1 MVYIIDIVD
10 INEYIA
16 SGILESVTLGLA
28 SPQEVQEVACLS
40 KIYPEIREEFLR
52 VQKRCEDLMLES
64 AKTPDPAVRASV
76 LQAISG
82 IPQENPA
89 GTSNKTQTKQEA
101 PIVSMN
107 TAPEIQG
114 VSPMWKMMAAAS
126 LILTIGI
133 GSLWVIS
140 NREVKLMDGM
150 LAKMEEEQLKNDQV
164 LQAMTLEK
172 EHLETVQEVLAEQSM
187 RTVMMTGTAMEP
199 EATVKV
205 MWSKDMKK
213 AVMHAE
219 KITPPPA
226 NMQYQLWVIA
236 DGKPVSV
243 GLFNYDEVE
252 QMTEPFDVNAQ
263 NITAF
268 AITLEKMGG
277 SPTPTMEKMVVM
289 GPING

>member
-1 MVYIIDIVD
+1 MVYSIDIVD

-28 SPQEVQEVACLS
+28 SPQEVQEVECLS
-40 KIYPEIREEFLR
+40 KIYPEIRAEFVR
-52 VQKRCEDLMLES
+52 IQKRCEEMMLENAQAPDS
-64 AKTPDPAVRASV
+64 AIRVSLLKVIAET
-76 LQAISG
+76 
-82 IPQENPA
+82 PQEKAPE
-89 GTSNKTQTKQEA
+89 KKQEA
-101 PIVSMN
+101 KIVSLN
-107 TAPEIQG
+107 TAPEVKG

-126 LILTIGI
+126 VVLTIGV
-133 GSLWVIS
+133 SALWFIS
-140 NREVKLMDGM
+140 NSEVKRMDNAM
-150 LAKMEEEQLKNDQV
+150 ASMKKEQEKNEQI

-172 EHLETVQEVLAEQSM
+172 DHLQTVQEVLAAESLS
-187 RTVMMTGTAMEP
+187 TVKMTGTAMEP
-199 EATVKV
+199 EAAVKV

-277 SPTPTMEKMVVM
+277 SATPTMEKMVVM

>member
-1 MVYIIDIVD
+1 MVYSIDIVD

-40 KIYPEIREEFLR
+40 KIYPEIQAEFIR
-52 VQKRCEDLMLES
+52 VQKRCEEMMLES
-64 AKTPDPAVRASV
+64 AQAPDPSVRAS
-76 LQAISG
+76 LLKTIAET
-82 IPQENPA
+82 PQEKAPA
-89 GTSNKTQTKQEA
+89 KKEEA
-101 PIVSMN
+101 KIIALN
-107 TAPEIQG
+107 TAPEING

-133 GSLWVIS
+133 GALWFLS
-140 NREVKLMDGM
+140 NREVKRLDNIM
-150 LAKMEEEQLKNDQV
+150 ASMEKDQLKNEQI
-164 LQAMTLEK
+164 LQAMIVEK
-172 EHLETVQEVLAEQSM
+172 DHLQTVQEVLAAESL
-187 RTVMMTGTAMEP
+187 RTVKMTGTAMEP
-199 EATVKV
+199 EAAVKV

-277 SPTPTMEKMVVM
+277 SPTQTMEQMVVM
-289 GPING
+289 GPLI

>member
-1 MVYIIDIVD
+1 MVYSIDIVD

-40 KIYPEIREEFLR
+40 KIYPEIQAEFIR
-52 VQKRCEDLMLES
+52 VQKRCEEMMLES
-64 AKTPDPAVRASV
+64 AQAPDPSVRAS
-76 LQAISG
+76 LLKTIAET
-82 IPQENPA
+82 PQEKAPA
-89 GTSNKTQTKQEA
+89 KKEEA
-101 PIVSMN
+101 KIVALN
-107 TAPEIQG
+107 TAPEVNG

-133 GSLWVIS
+133 SALWFLS
-140 NREVKLMDGM
+140 NREVKRLDNIM
-150 LAKMEEEQLKNDQV
+150 ASMEKDQLKNEQI
-164 LQAMTLEK
+164 LQAMTVEK
-172 EHLETVQEVLAEQSM
+172 DHLQTVQEVLAAESM
-187 RTVMMTGTAMEP
+187 RTVKMTGTAMEP

>member
-40 KIYPEIREEFLR
+40 KIYPEIQAEFLR
-52 VQKRCEDLMLES
+52 IQKSCEEMMFES
-64 AKTPDPAVRASV
+64 A
-76 LQAISG
+76 QA
-82 IPQENPA
+82 PNPA
-89 GTSNKTQTKQEA
+89 IRAALLKTISETPQDK
-101 PIVSMN
+101 
-107 TAPEIQG
+107 APESTKKEAKIISMKPTPEIVG

-133 GSLWVIS
+133 ASLWFIS
-140 NREVKLMDGM
+140 NKEVKRLDSS
-150 LAKMEEEQLKNDQV
+150 LASMEKKHLEDTQV
-164 LQAMTLEK
+164 LQAMVLEK
-172 EHLETVQEVLAEQSM
+172 DHLQTVQEVLAEQST
-187 RTVMMTGTAMEP
+187 RTVMMKGTTMEP
-199 EATVKV
+199 EASVKV
-205 MWSKDMKK
+205 MWSTGMKK

-243 GLFNYDEVE
+243 GVFNYDEVE

-289 GPING
+289 GPINV

>member
-1 MVYIIDIVD
+1 VVYIIDIVD

-40 KIYPEIREEFLR
+40 KIYPEIQAEFIR
-52 VQKRCEDLMLES
+52 VQKRCEELMQEN
-64 AKTPDPAVRASV
+64 AQAPDASVRAS
-76 LQAISG
+76 LLKTIAET
-82 IPQENPA
+82 PQE
-89 GTSNKTQTKQEA
+89 K
-101 PIVSMN
+101 
-107 TAPEIQG
+107 APEKKEETKIVTLNATPEING

-126 LILTIGI
+126 LVLTIGI
-133 GSLWVIS
+133 GALWFLS
-140 NREVKLMDGM
+140 NREVKRLDNIM
-150 LAKMEEEQLKNDQV
+150 ASMEKEQLKNDQI
-164 LQAMTLEK
+164 LQAMTIEK
-172 EHLETVQEVLAEQSM
+172 DHLQTVQEVLAEQSM
-187 RTVMMTGTAMEP
+187 RTVMMKGTAMEP
-199 EATVKV
+199 EASVKV
-205 MWSKDMKK
+205 MWSKGMKK

-236 DGKPVSV
+236 DGKPLSV

-289 GPING
+289 GQING

>member
-28 SPQEVQEVACLS
+28 SPQEEQEVACLS
-40 KIYPEIREEFLR
+40 KIYPEIQAEFIR
-52 VQKRCEDLMLES
+52 VQKRCEEMMLEN
-64 AKTPDPAVRASV
+64 AQAPDPSVRSSLLKTIAET
-76 LQAISG
+76 
-82 IPQENPA
+82 PQEKAPE
-89 GTSNKTQTKQEA
+89 KKQEA
-101 PIVSMN
+101 KIVTLN
-107 TAPEIQG
+107 PTPEIKG
-114 VSPMWKMMAAAS
+114 VNPMWKMMAAAS
-126 LILTIGI
+126 LLLTIGI
-133 GSLWVIS
+133 GALWFIS
-140 NREVKLMDGM
+140 NREVKRLDTMM
-150 LAKMEEEQLKNDQV
+150 ASMEKDQLKNDQL
-164 LQAMTLEK
+164 LQAMIIEK
-172 EHLETVQEVLAEQSM
+172 DHLQTVQEVLAEQSM
-187 RTVMMTGTAMEP
+187 RTVVLKGTSMEP
-199 EATVKV
+199 EAAVKV

-252 QMTEPFDVNAQ
+252 QMTDPFDVNAQ

>member
-40 KIYPEIREEFLR
+40 KIYPEIQAEFVR
-52 VQKRCEDLMLES
+52 IQKRCEEMMLES
-64 AKTPDPAVRASV
+64 AVAPDSAIRASI
-76 LQAISG
+76 LKTISET
-82 IPQENPA
+82 PQDNPDSDQ
-89 GTSNKTQTKQEA
+89 GPESTKQEA
-101 PIVSMN
+101 KIVSMKP
-107 TAPEIQG
+107 APEISG

-126 LILTIGI
+126 LILTIGL
-133 GSLWVIS
+133 GSLWIIS
-140 NREVKLMDGM
+140 NREVKRLDSS
-150 LAKMEEEQLKNDQV
+150 LASMEKKHLEDSQV
-164 LQAMTLEK
+164 LQAMVLEK
-172 EHLETVQEVLAEQSM
+172 DHLQTVQEVLTEKSM
-187 RTVMMTGTAMEP
+187 RTVMLKGTAMEP
-199 EATVKV
+199 EAAVKV
-205 MWSKDMKK
+205 MWSSDMKK

-243 GLFNYDEVE
+243 GVFTYDEVE

-289 GPING
+289 GPINV

>member
-28 SPQEVQEVACLS
+28 SPQEMQEVACLS
-40 KIYPEIREEFLR
+40 KIYPEIREEYVR
-52 VQKRCEDLMLES
+52 VQKRCEEMMLEN
-64 AKTPDPAVRASV
+64 AQAPNPAVRNSI
-76 LQAISG
+76 LEAIAQ
-82 IPQENPA
+82 IPQEKPE
-89 GTSNKTQTKQEA
+89 SNNSNHETKQQA
-101 PIVSMN
+101 KIIPMN
-107 TAPEIQG
+107 PTQEIKG

-133 GSLWVIS
+133 GGLWFVS
-140 NREVKLMDGM
+140 NREAKRLDSA
-150 LAKMEEEQLKNDQV
+150 LASSEKDRLKNDQV
-164 LQAMTLEK
+164 LQAMILEK
-172 EHLETVQEVLAEQSM
+172 DHLQQVQEVLANQST

-199 EATVKV
+199 NATVKV
-205 MWSKDMKK
+205 MWSTDMKK

>member
-1 MVYIIDIVD
+1 MVYSIDIVD

-40 KIYPEIREEFLR
+40 KIYPEIQAEFIR
-52 VQKRCEDLMLES
+52 VQKRCEEMMLEN
-64 AKTPDPAVRASV
+64 AQAPDPAIRAS
-76 LQAISG
+76 LLKTIAET
-82 IPQENPA
+82 PQE
-89 GTSNKTQTKQEA
+89 K
-101 PIVSMN
+101 
-107 TAPEIQG
+107 APEKKTEGKIIAMNAVPEVKG

-126 LILTIGI
+126 LILTIGVCA
-133 GSLWVIS
+133 LWFLS
-140 NREVKLMDGM
+140 NREVKRLDNIM
-150 LAKMEEEQLKNDQV
+150 ASMEKEQLKNEQI
-164 LQAMTLEK
+164 LQAMTVEK
-172 EHLETVQEVLAEQSM
+172 DHLQTVQEVLAAESM
-187 RTVMMTGTAMEP
+187 RTVKMTGTAKEP

-277 SPTPTMEKMVVM
+277 SPTPTMENMVVM
-289 GPING
+289 GPINS

>member
-1 MVYIIDIVD
+1 MVYIVDIVD

-28 SPQEVQEVACLS
+28 SQQEVQEVACLS
-40 KIYPEIREEFLR
+40 KIYPEIRKEFVR
-52 VQKRCEDLMLES
+52 VQKRCETLMLEN
-64 AKTPDPAVRASV
+64 AQAPDPGVRASV
-76 LQAISG
+76 MKAIAQT
-82 IPQENPA
+82 PQENAPEA
-89 GTSNKTQTKQEA
+89 KQEA
-101 PIVSMN
+101 KIIQMN
-107 TAPEIQG
+107 SVPEIKG
-114 VSPMWKMMAAAS
+114 VSPMWKMLTAAS
-126 LILTIGI
+126 VILTIGV
-133 GSLWVIS
+133 GALWFVS
-140 NREVKLMDGM
+140 NLETKRMDKV
-150 LAKMEEEQLKNDQV
+150 LASMEKDQMQNEQV

-172 EHLETVQEVLAEQSM
+172 DHLQEVQKVLAEESM
-187 RTVMMTGTAMEP
+187 RTVLMNGTAMEP
-199 EATVKV
+199 TASVKV

-213 AVMHAE
+213 AVMHAK

-252 QMTEPFDVNAQ
+252 QMTEPFDVNAE

>member
-1 MVYIIDIVD
+1 MVYSIDIVD

-40 KIYPEIREEFLR
+40 KIYPEIQAEFIR
-52 VQKRCEDLMLES
+52 VQKRCEEMMLES
-64 AKTPDPAVRASV
+64 AQAPDPAIRAS
-76 LQAISG
+76 LLKTIAET
-82 IPQENPA
+82 PQE
-89 GTSNKTQTKQEA
+89 K
-101 PIVSMN
+101 
-107 TAPEIQG
+107 APEKKPEGKIIAMNAAPEVKG

-126 LILTIGI
+126 LILTIGVCA
-133 GSLWVIS
+133 LWFLS
-140 NREVKLMDGM
+140 NQEVKRLDNIM
-150 LAKMEEEQLKNDQV
+150 ASMEKDQLKNEQI
-164 LQAMTLEK
+164 LQAMIVEK
-172 EHLETVQEVLAEQSM
+172 DHLQTVQEVLAAESL
-187 RTVMMTGTAMEP
+187 RTVKMTGTAKEP
-199 EATVKV
+199 EAAVKV

-277 SPTPTMEKMVVM
+277 SPTPTMENMVVM
-289 GPING
+289 GPINS

>member
-1 MVYIIDIVD
+1 MVYSIDIVD

-40 KIYPEIREEFLR
+40 KIYPEIQAEFIR
-52 VQKRCEDLMLES
+52 VQKRCEEMMLENAQAPDS
-64 AKTPDPAVRASV
+64 AIRAS
-76 LQAISG
+76 LLKTIAET
-82 IPQENPA
+82 PQE
-89 GTSNKTQTKQEA
+89 K
-101 PIVSMN
+101 
-107 TAPEIQG
+107 APEKKTEGKIIAMNAAPEVKG

-126 LILTIGI
+126 LILTIGVCA
-133 GSLWVIS
+133 LWFLS
-140 NREVKLMDGM
+140 NREVKRLDNIM
-150 LAKMEEEQLKNDQV
+150 ASMEKEQLKNEQI
-164 LQAMTLEK
+164 LQAMTVEK
-172 EHLETVQEVLAEQSM
+172 DHLQTVQEVLAAESM
-187 RTVMMTGTAMEP
+187 RTVKMTGTAMEP

-277 SPTPTMEKMVVM
+277 SPTPTMENMVVM

>member
-1 MVYIIDIVD
+1 MVYTFDIVD

-28 SPQEVQEVACLS
+28 SPQEMQEVACLS
-40 KIYPEIREEFLR
+40 KIYPEIREEFVR
-52 VQKRCEDLMLES
+52 IQKRCEEMMLEN
-64 AKTPDPAVRASV
+64 AQTPNPAVRNSI
-76 LQAISG
+76 LQAIAQ
-82 IPQENPA
+82 IPQEKPEVN
-89 GTSNKTQTKQEA
+89 SNHETKQQA
-101 PIVSMN
+101 KIVPMN
-107 TAPEIQG
+107 TAPEIKG
-114 VSPMWKMMAAAS
+114 VSPMWKMIAAAS
-126 LILTIGI
+126 LILTLGI
-133 GSLWVIS
+133 GALWFVS
-140 NREVKLMDGM
+140 NREAKRLDSV
-150 LAKMEEEQLKNDQV
+150 LASLEKDRLKNDQV

-172 EHLETVQEVLAEQSM
+172 DHLQQVQEVLANQST
-187 RTVMMTGTAMEP
+187 RTVMMMGTAMEP
-199 EATVKV
+199 NATVKV
-205 MWSKDMKK
+205 MWSADMKK

>member
-1 MVYIIDIVD
+1 MVYTFDIVD

-28 SPQEVQEVACLS
+28 SQQEVQEVACLS
-40 KIYPEIREEFLR
+40 KIYPEIREEFVR
-52 VQKRCEDLMLES
+52 VQKRCEELMLEN
-64 AKTPDPAVRASV
+64 AQAPNPAVRASV
-76 LQAISG
+76 LDAISR
-82 IPQENPA
+82 IPQEKPA
-89 GTSNKTQTKQEA
+89 ASDNSKTKPEA
-101 PIVSMN
+101 KIISMN
-107 TAPEIQG
+107 TAPEIKG
-114 VSPMWKMMAAAS
+114 VSPLWKVMAAAS
-126 LILTIGI
+126 LILTLGI
-133 GSLWVIS
+133 GALWFVS
-140 NREVKLMDGM
+140 NSEVKRMDSA
-150 LAKMEEEQLKNDQV
+150 LASMEKDQLENEQV
-164 LQAMTLEK
+164 LQAAILEK
-172 EHLETVQEVLAEQSM
+172 EHLREVQKVLTEQSV
-187 RTVMMTGTAMEP
+187 RTVMMNGTTMEP
-199 EATVKV
+199 TASVKV
-205 MWSKDMKK
+205 MWSQDMKK

-252 QMTEPFDVNAQ
+252 QMTDPFDVNAK

>member
-40 KIYPEIREEFLR
+40 KIYPEIQAEFVRIQKSCEEMMF
-52 VQKRCEDLMLES
+52 ES
-64 AKTPDPAVRASV
+64 AQAPNPAIRAALLKT
-76 LQAISG
+76 ISET
-82 IPQENPA
+82 PQEQAPA
-89 GTSNKTQTKQEA
+89 TNRQEA
-101 PIVSMN
+101 KIIPMKP
-107 TAPEIQG
+107 TPEITG
-114 VSPMWKMMAAAS
+114 VNPMWKMMAAAS
-126 LILTIGI
+126 LILTLGI
-133 GSLWVIS
+133 GSLWFIS
-140 NREVKLMDGM
+140 NREVKRLDSS
-150 LAKMEEEQLKNDQV
+150 LASMEKKHLEDSQV
-164 LQAMTLEK
+164 LQAMVLEK
-172 EHLETVQEVLAEQSM
+172 DHLQTVQEVLAEQST
-187 RTVMMTGTAMEP
+187 RTVMMKGTTMEP
-199 EATVKV
+199 EASVKV
-205 MWSKDMKK
+205 MWSADMKK

-226 NMQYQLWVIA
+226 HMQYQLWVIA

-243 GLFNYDEVE
+243 GVFNYDEVE

-289 GPING
+289 GPINV

>member
-40 KIYPEIREEFLR
+40 KIYPEIQAEFIR
-52 VQKRCEDLMLES
+52 VQKRCEEMMLES
-64 AKTPDPAVRASV
+64 AQAPDASIRAS
-76 LQAISG
+76 LLKTIAQT
-82 IPQENPA
+82 PQENAPE
-89 GTSNKTQTKQEA
+89 KKPEA
-101 PIVSMN
+101 KIVSLN
-107 TAPEIQG
+107 AAPEVKG

-126 LILTIGI
+126 LILTIGVA
-133 GSLWVIS
+133 SLWFIS
-140 NREVKLMDGM
+140 NREVKRMDQAM
-150 LAKMEEEQLKNDQV
+150 ASMEKDQEKNEQL

-172 EHLETVQEVLAEQSM
+172 DHLQTVQEVLAEQSM

-199 EATVKV
+199 EAAVKV

-243 GLFNYDEVE
+243 GVFTYDEVD

>member
-40 KIYPEIREEFLR
+40 KIYPEIQAEFIRIQKSCEEMMF
-52 VQKRCEDLMLES
+52 ES
-64 AKTPDPAVRASV
+64 AVAPDSAIRASI
-76 LQAISG
+76 LKTISET
-82 IPQENPA
+82 PQDKAPE
-89 GTSNKTQTKQEA
+89 STKKEA
-101 PIVSMN
+101 KIVSID
-107 TAPEIQG
+107 TAPEIKG

-140 NREVKLMDGM
+140 NREVKRMDAIM
-150 LAKMEEEQLKNDQV
+150 ASMEKDQLKNDQI

-172 EHLETVQEVLAEQSM
+172 DHLQTVQEVLAEQSM
-187 RTVMMTGTAMEP
+187 RTVIMKGTPMEP
-199 EATVKV
+199 EAAVKV

-213 AVMHAE
+213 AVMHAD

-243 GLFNYDEVE
+243 GVFTYDEVD
-252 QMTEPFDVNAQ
+252 QITEPFDVNAQ

-289 GPING
+289 GAING

>member
-40 KIYPEIREEFLR
+40 KIYPEIQAEFIR
-52 VQKRCEDLMLES
+52 VQKRCEELMLEN
-64 AKTPDPAVRASV
+64 AQTPDPSVRVS
-76 LQAISG
+76 LLKTISE
-82 IPQENPA
+82 IPQEKAPE
-89 GTSNKTQTKQEA
+89 KKQEA
-101 PIVSMN
+101 KIVALN
-107 TAPEIQG
+107 TAPEING
-114 VSPMWKMMAAAS
+114 VNPMWKMMAAAS

-133 GSLWVIS
+133 GSLWFLS
-140 NREVKLMDGM
+140 NREVKRLDNIM
-150 LAKMEEEQLKNDQV
+150 ASMEKEQLKNDQI
-164 LQAMTLEK
+164 LQAMTIEK
-172 EHLETVQEVLAEQSM
+172 DHLQTVQEVLAEQSM
-187 RTVMMTGTAMEP
+187 QTVMMKGTAMEP
-199 EATVKV
+199 EASVKV

-236 DGKPVSV
+236 DGKPLSV

>member
-1 MVYIIDIVD
+1 MVYTFDIVD

-28 SPQEVQEVACLS
+28 SQQEMQEVACLS
-40 KIYPEIREEFLR
+40 KIYPEIREEFAR
-52 VQKRCEDLMLES
+52 VQKRCEEMMLEN
-64 AKTPDPAVRASV
+64 AQTPNPAVRNSV
-76 LQAISG
+76 LQAIAQ
-82 IPQENPA
+82 IPQEKPESSPN
-89 GTSNKTQTKQEA
+89 QETKQEA
-101 PIVSMN
+101 KIIPMN
-107 TAPEIQG
+107 TTPEVKG

-126 LILTIGI
+126 LILTLGI
-133 GSLWVIS
+133 GALWFIS
-140 NREVKLMDGM
+140 NREAKRLDSA
-150 LAKMEEEQLKNDQV
+150 LASLEKDRLKNDQV
-164 LQAMTLEK
+164 LQAMILEK
-172 EHLETVQEVLAEQSM
+172 DHLKEVQEVLTGKNLQ
-187 RTVMMTGTAMEP
+187 TVMMNGTAMEP
-199 EATVKV
+199 TASVKV
-205 MWSKDMKK
+205 MWSSDMKK

-289 GPING
+289 GPINS

>member
-40 KIYPEIREEFLR
+40 KIYPEIQAEFVR
-52 VQKRCEDLMLES
+52 VQKRCEEFMLEN
-64 AKTPDPAVRASV
+64 AQAPDASVRAS
-76 LQAISG
+76 LLKTITET
-82 IPQENPA
+82 PQEN
-89 GTSNKTQTKQEA
+89 
-101 PIVSMN
+101 
-107 TAPEIQG
+107 APEKKEETKIVTLNATPEING

-126 LILTIGI
+126 LVLTIGI
-133 GSLWVIS
+133 GALWFLS
-140 NREVKLMDGM
+140 NREVKRLDNIM
-150 LAKMEEEQLKNDQV
+150 ASMEKEQLKNDQI
-164 LQAMTLEK
+164 LQAMTIEK
-172 EHLETVQEVLAEQSM
+172 DHLQTVQEVLAEQSM
-187 RTVMMTGTAMEP
+187 RTVMMKGTAMEP
-199 EATVKV
+199 EASVKV

-236 DGKPVSV
+236 DGKPLSV

-289 GPING
+289 GPINS

>member
-1 MVYIIDIVD
+1 MVYISDIVD

-40 KIYPEIREEFLR
+40 KIYPEIREEFIR
-52 VQKRCEDLMLES
+52 VQKRCEETMLES
-64 AKTPDPAVRASV
+64 AQAPDAAVRASV
-76 LQAISG
+76 LKAISG
-82 IPQENPA
+82 IPQEKPETTGA
-89 GTSNKTQTKQEA
+89 EAKQEA
-101 PIVSMN
+101 KIVSLN
-107 TAPEIQG
+107 SSPEIKG

-133 GSLWVIS
+133 GALWVIS
-140 NREVKLMDGM
+140 NREVKRMDGM
-150 LAKMEEEQLKNDQV
+150 MAELEKEQLKNDQI

-172 EHLETVQEVLAEQSM
+172 EHLQTVQEVLAEQSM
-187 RTVMMTGTAMEP
+187 RTVMMKGTAMEP

-289 GPING
+289 GPINS

>member
-1 MVYIIDIVD
+1 MVYTFDIVD

-28 SPQEVQEVACLS
+28 SQQEVQEVACLS
-40 KIYPEIREEFLR
+40 KIYPEIREEFVR
-52 VQKRCEDLMLES
+52 VQKRCEEMMLEH
-64 AKTPDPAVRASV
+64 AQAPNPAVRNSV
-76 LQAISG
+76 LQAIAQ
-82 IPQENPA
+82 IPQEKPESNPKQETKEEAKIIPMNPA
-89 GTSNKTQTKQEA
+89 
-101 PIVSMN
+101 
-107 TAPEIQG
+107 PEVKG

-126 LILTIGI
+126 LILTLGV
-133 GSLWVIS
+133 GVLWFVA
-140 NREVKLMDGM
+140 NREAKRLDSA
-150 LAKMEEEQLKNDQV
+150 LASMEKDRMKNDQV
-164 LQAMTLEK
+164 LQAMILEK
-172 EHLETVQEVLAEQSM
+172 DHLKEVQEVLTGKSLQ
-187 RTVMMTGTAMEP
+187 TVMMNGTAMEP
-199 EATVKV
+199 TASVKV

-252 QMTEPFDVNAQ
+252 QMTDPFDVNAQ

>member
-40 KIYPEIREEFLR
+40 KIYPEIREEFIR
-52 VQKRCEDLMLES
+52 VQKRCEEMMLEQAQAPDAS
-64 AKTPDPAVRASV
+64 IRSSILKTIAET
-76 LQAISG
+76 
-82 IPQENPA
+82 PQENPEI
-89 GTSNKTQTKQEA
+89 KQEA
-101 PIVSMN
+101 KIVPLN
-107 TAPEIQG
+107 AVPEIKG

-133 GSLWVIS
+133 ASLWFIS
-140 NREVKLMDGM
+140 NREVKRLDAA
-150 LAKMEEEQLKNDQV
+150 LAAMENEHLKDSQI
-164 LQAMTLEK
+164 LQALVLEK
-172 EHLETVQEVLAEQSM
+172 DHLQTVQEVLAEQST
-187 RTVMMTGTAMEP
+187 RTVLMKGTEKEP
-199 EATVKV
+199 DATVKV
-205 MWSKDMKK
+205 MWSADMKK

-226 NMQYQLWVIA
+226 DMQYQLWVIA

-252 QMTEPFDVNAQ
+252 QMTDPFDVNAQ

-268 AITLEKMGG
+268 AITLEKRGG
-277 SPTPTMEKMVVM
+277 SPTPTMENMVVM

>member
-16 SGILESVTLGLA
+16 SGILESVTLGLS
-28 SPQEVQEVACLS
+28 SPQEAQEVACLS
-40 KIYPEIREEFLR
+40 HIYPEIMTELLR
-52 VQKRCEDLMLES
+52 IQKRFEEMMVES
-64 AKTPDPAVRASV
+64 GIDPDPAIRASI
-76 LQAISG
+76 LKKISET
-82 IPQENPA
+82 PQDKAPEAN
-89 GTSNKTQTKQEA
+89 KQEA
-101 PIVSMN
+101 KIVSMKP
-107 TAPEIQG
+107 TPEITG

-126 LILTIGI
+126 LILTLGI
-133 GSLWVIS
+133 GALWFIS
-140 NREVKLMDGM
+140 NREVKRLDSS
-150 LAKMEEEQLKNDQV
+150 LASMEKKHMEDSQV
-164 LQAMTLEK
+164 LQAMVLEK
-172 EHLETVQEVLAEQSM
+172 DHLQTVQEVLTEQSM
-187 RTVMMTGTAMEP
+187 RTVMMKGTAMEP
-199 EATVKV
+199 EAAVKV
-205 MWSKDMKK
+205 MWSADMKK

-236 DGKPVSV
+236 DGKPFSV
-243 GLFNYDEVE
+243 GVFTYDEVD

>member
-40 KIYPEIREEFLR
+40 KIYPEIQAEFIR
-52 VQKRCEDLMLES
+52 VQKRCEELMLEN
-64 AKTPDPAVRASV
+64 AETPNPSVRAS
-76 LQAISG
+76 LLKTIAET
-82 IPQENPA
+82 PQEKAPE
-89 GTSNKTQTKQEA
+89 KKEEA
-101 PIVSMN
+101 KIVTLH
-107 TAPEIQG
+107 TAPEING

-126 LILTIGI
+126 LVLAIGI
-133 GSLWVIS
+133 GALWFLS
-140 NREVKLMDGM
+140 NREVKRLDNI
-150 LAKMEEEQLKNDQV
+150 LASMEKEQLKNDQI
-164 LQAMTLEK
+164 LQAMTIEK
-172 EHLETVQEVLAEQSM
+172 DHLQTVQEVLSEQSM
-187 RTVMMTGTAMEP
+187 RTIMMKGTAMEP
-199 EATVKV
+199 EASVKV
-205 MWSKDMKK
+205 MWSKEMKK

-236 DGKPVSV
+236 DGKPLSV

>member
-40 KIYPEIREEFLR
+40 KIYPEIQAELLR
-52 VQKRCEDLMLES
+52 VQKRCEEMMVEN
-64 AKTPDPAVRASV
+64 AVAPDSAVRASI
-76 LQAISG
+76 LKTISET
-82 IPQENPA
+82 PQDKAPESA
-89 GTSNKTQTKQEA
+89 KQEA
-101 PIVSMN
+101 KIVSMKP
-107 TAPEIQG
+107 APEITG

-126 LILTIGI
+126 LILTLGI
-133 GSLWVIS
+133 GALWFIS
-140 NREVKLMDGM
+140 NREVKRLDSS
-150 LAKMEEEQLKNDQV
+150 LASMEKKHMEDSQV
-164 LQAMTLEK
+164 LQAMVLEK
-172 EHLETVQEVLAEQSM
+172 DHLQTVQEVLTEKSM
-187 RTVMMTGTAMEP
+187 KTVMLNGTAMEP
-199 EATVKV
+199 EAAVKV
-205 MWSKDMKK
+205 MWSTGMKK

-243 GLFNYDEVE
+243 GVFTYDEVE

-289 GPING
+289 GAING

>member
-40 KIYPEIREEFLR
+40 KIYPEIQAEFIR
-52 VQKRCEDLMLES
+52 VQKRCEELMLEN
-64 AKTPDPAVRASV
+64 AQTPDSSVRAS
-76 LQAISG
+76 LLKTIAET
-82 IPQENPA
+82 PQEKAPE
-89 GTSNKTQTKQEA
+89 KKQETK
-101 PIVSMN
+101 IVPLN
-107 TAPEIQG
+107 TVPEIKG
-114 VSPMWKMMAAAS
+114 VNPMWKMMAAAS
-126 LILTIGI
+126 LVLTIGI
-133 GSLWVIS
+133 GVLWFLS
-140 NREVKLMDGM
+140 NREVKRLDKIM
-150 LAKMEEEQLKNDQV
+150 ASMEKDQLKNDQI
-164 LQAMTLEK
+164 LQAMTIEK
-172 EHLETVQEVLAEQSM
+172 DHLQTVQEVLTEQSM
-187 RTVMMTGTAMEP
+187 RTVMMKGTEMEP
-199 EATVKV
+199 EASVKV

-236 DGKPVSV
+236 DGKPLSV

>member
-40 KIYPEIREEFLR
+40 KIYPEIQAEFVR
-52 VQKRCEDLMLES
+52 IQKRCEEMMFES
-64 AKTPDPAVRASV
+64 AQAPDSAIRASI
-76 LQAISG
+76 LKTISET
-82 IPQENPA
+82 PQDKAPE
-89 GTSNKTQTKQEA
+89 STKQEA
-101 PIVSMN
+101 KIISM
-107 TAPEIQG
+107 TPAPEITG

-126 LILTIGI
+126 LILTIGV
-133 GSLWVIS
+133 GSLWFIS
-140 NREVKLMDGM
+140 NREVKRLDSS
-150 LAKMEEEQLKNDQV
+150 LASMEKKHLEDSQI
-164 LQAMTLEK
+164 LQAMVLEK
-172 EHLETVQEVLAEQSM
+172 DHLQTVQEVLTEQSM
-187 RTVMMTGTAMEP
+187 QTVVMKGTAMEP
-199 EATVKV
+199 EAAVKV
-205 MWSKDMKK
+205 MWSNGMKK

-243 GLFNYDEVE
+243 GVFNYDEVE

-289 GPING
+289 GAING

>member
-1 MVYIIDIVD
+1 MVYSIDIVD

-40 KIYPEIREEFLR
+40 KIYPEIQAEFIR
-52 VQKRCEDLMLES
+52 VQKRCEEMMLES
-64 AKTPDPAVRASV
+64 AQAPDPSVRAS
-76 LQAISG
+76 LLKTIAET
-82 IPQENPA
+82 PQEKAPA
-89 GTSNKTQTKQEA
+89 KKEEA
-101 PIVSMN
+101 KIVALN
-107 TAPEIQG
+107 TAPEVNG

-133 GSLWVIS
+133 GALWFLS
-140 NREVKLMDGM
+140 NREVKRLDNIM
-150 LAKMEEEQLKNDQV
+150 ASMEKDQLKNEQI
-164 LQAMTLEK
+164 LQAMTVEK
-172 EHLETVQEVLAEQSM
+172 DHLQTVQEVLAAESM
-187 RTVMMTGTAMEP
+187 RTVKMTGTAMEP

>member
-1 MVYIIDIVD
+1 MVYTFDIVD

-28 SPQEVQEVACLS
+28 SQQEMQEVACLS
-40 KIYPEIREEFLR
+40 KIYPEIREEFVR
-52 VQKRCEDLMLES
+52 VQKRCEEMMLEN
-64 AKTPDPAVRASV
+64 AQAPNPAVRNSV
-76 LQAISG
+76 LQAIAQ
-82 IPQENPA
+82 IPQEKPENS
-89 GTSNKTQTKQEA
+89 SNHEIKQEA
-101 PIVSMN
+101 KIIPMN
-107 TAPEIQG
+107 TASEVKG

-126 LILTIGI
+126 LILTLGI
-133 GSLWVIS
+133 GALWFIS
-140 NREVKLMDGM
+140 NREAKRLDSA
-150 LAKMEEEQLKNDQV
+150 LASLEKDRLKNDQV
-164 LQAMTLEK
+164 LQAMILEK
-172 EHLETVQEVLAEQSM
+172 DHLQEVQEVLAHQNT
-187 RTVMMTGTAMEP
+187 RTVMMNGTAMEP
-199 EATVKV
+199 TASVKV
-205 MWSKDMKK
+205 MWSADMKK

-219 KITPPPA
+219 KITPPPP

>member
-28 SPQEVQEVACLS
+28 SPQEVQEVSCLS
-40 KIYPEIREEFLR
+40 KIYPEIQAEFIR
-52 VQKRCEDLMLES
+52 VQKRCEEMMLEN
-64 AKTPDPAVRASV
+64 AQAPDPSVRAS
-76 LQAISG
+76 LLKTIAET
-82 IPQENPA
+82 PQEKA
-89 GTSNKTQTKQEA
+89 SDKKEEA
-101 PIVSMN
+101 KIIAMN
-107 TAPEIQG
+107 TALEVNG

-126 LILTIGI
+126 LILTIGVCA
-133 GSLWVIS
+133 LWFLS
-140 NREVKLMDGM
+140 NREVKRLDNVM
-150 LAKMEEEQLKNDQV
+150 ASMEKDQLKNEQI
-164 LQAMTLEK
+164 LQAMIVEK
-172 EHLETVQEVLAEQSM
+172 DHLQTVQEVLAAESL
-187 RTVMMTGTAMEP
+187 RTVKMTGTAMEP

>member
-40 KIYPEIREEFLR
+40 KIYPEIQAEFIR
-52 VQKRCEDLMLES
+52 VQKRCEEMMLEN
-64 AKTPDPAVRASV
+64 AQAPDVSVRASV
-76 LQAISG
+76 LKAIAET
-82 IPQENPA
+82 PQEKAPEK
-89 GTSNKTQTKQEA
+89 KTEA
-101 PIVSMN
+101 KIVSLN
-107 TAPEIQG
+107 TAPEIKG

-133 GSLWVIS
+133 GALWFLS
-140 NREVKLMDGM
+140 NREVKRLDNIM
-150 LAKMEEEQLKNDQV
+150 ASMEKEQLKNDQI
-164 LQAMTLEK
+164 LQAMTIEK
-172 EHLETVQEVLAEQSM
+172 DHLQTVQEVLAAESL
-187 RTVMMTGTAMEP
+187 RTVKMTGTAMEP
-199 EATVKV
+199 EAAVKV

-213 AVMHAE
+213 AVMHAD

-277 SPTPTMEKMVVM
+277 SPTPTMENMVVM

>member
-1 MVYIIDIVD
+1 
-10 INEYIA
+10 
-16 SGILESVTLGLA
+16 
-28 SPQEVQEVACLS
+28 
-40 KIYPEIREEFLR
+40 
-52 VQKRCEDLMLES
+52 
-64 AKTPDPAVRASV
+64 
-76 LQAISG
+76 
-82 IPQENPA
+82 
-89 GTSNKTQTKQEA
+89 
-101 PIVSMN
+101 
-107 TAPEIQG
+107 
-114 VSPMWKMMAAAS
+114 MAAAS

-133 GSLWVIS
+133 GGLWFVS
-140 NREVKLMDGM
+140 NREAKRLDSA
-150 LAKMEEEQLKNDQV
+150 LASSEKDRLKNDQV
-164 LQAMTLEK
+164 LQAMILEK
-172 EHLETVQEVLAEQSM
+172 DHLQQVQEVLANQST

-199 EATVKV
+199 NATVKV
-205 MWSKDMKK
+205 MWSTDMKK

>member
-1 MVYIIDIVD
+1 MVYSIDIVD

-40 KIYPEIREEFLR
+40 KIYPEIQAEFIR
-52 VQKRCEDLMLES
+52 VQKRCEEMMLES
-64 AKTPDPAVRASV
+64 AQAPDPSVRAS
-76 LQAISG
+76 LLKTIAET
-82 IPQENPA
+82 PQE
-89 GTSNKTQTKQEA
+89 K
-101 PIVSMN
+101 
-107 TAPEIQG
+107 APEKKTEGKIIAMNAAPEVKG

-126 LILTIGI
+126 LILTIGVCA
-133 GSLWVIS
+133 LWFLS
-140 NREVKLMDGM
+140 NREVKRLDNIM
-150 LAKMEEEQLKNDQV
+150 ASMEKEQLKNDQI
-164 LQAMTLEK
+164 LQAMTIEK
-172 EHLETVQEVLAEQSM
+172 DHLQTVQEVLAEQSM
-187 RTVMMTGTAMEP
+187 RTVMMKGTAMEP
-199 EATVKV
+199 EASVKV

-236 DGKPVSV
+236 DGKPLSV

>member
-40 KIYPEIREEFLR
+40 KIYPEIQAEFIR
-52 VQKRCEDLMLES
+52 VQKRCEEMMFEN
-64 AKTPDPAVRASV
+64 AQAPDPFVRSS
-76 LQAISG
+76 LLKAIAET
-82 IPQENPA
+82 PQEKAPE
-89 GTSNKTQTKQEA
+89 KKQEA
-101 PIVSMN
+101 KIVTLNS
-107 TAPEIQG
+107 TPEIKG
-114 VSPMWKMMAAAS
+114 VNPMWKMMAAAS
-126 LILTIGI
+126 LLLTIGI
-133 GSLWVIS
+133 GALWFVS
-140 NREVKLMDGM
+140 NREVKRLDTMM
-150 LAKMEEEQLKNDQV
+150 ASMEKDQLKNDQI
-164 LQAMTLEK
+164 LQAMIIEK
-172 EHLETVQEVLAEQSM
+172 DHLQTVQEVLAEQSM
-187 RTVMMTGTAMEP
+187 RTVMLKGTPMEP
-199 EATVKV
+199 EAAVKV

>member
-40 KIYPEIREEFLR
+40 KIYPEIQAEFIR
-52 VQKRCEDLMLES
+52 VQKRCEEMMFEQAQAPDS
-64 AKTPDPAVRASV
+64 AIRASI
-76 LQAISG
+76 LKTIAETA
-82 IPQENPA
+82 QENPA
-89 GTSNKTQTKQEA
+89 GNVDAGKKQETKII
-101 PIVSMN
+101 PLN
-107 TAPEIQG
+107 TTTEIRG
-114 VSPMWKMMAAAS
+114 VSPLWKMMAAAS
-126 LILTIGI
+126 LILTMGI
-133 GSLWVIS
+133 GALWVIS
-140 NREVKLMDGM
+140 NREVKRLDSA
-150 LAKMEEEQLKNDQV
+150 LASMENEHLKDSQV
-164 LQAMTLEK
+164 LQALLLEK
-172 EHLETVQEVLAEQSM
+172 DHLQTVQEVLAEQST
-187 RTVMMTGTAMEP
+187 RTVMMKGTEKEP
-199 EATVKV
+199 DAAVKV
-205 MWSKDMKK
+205 MWSADMKK

-226 NMQYQLWVIA
+226 DMQYQLWVIA

-252 QMTEPFDVNAQ
+252 QMTDPFDVNAQ

-268 AITLEKMGG
+268 AITLEKRGG
-277 SPTPTMEKMVVM
+277 SPTPTMENMVVM